1 MAMKRI
7 TATVHGI
14 VQGVSF
20 REYTRREATRLRLTG
35 WVANQLDGTVKVVA
49 EGPETALQQLV
60 QWLQRGPP
68 AARVDQA
75 KVAWSDATGEFHQF
89 GIRW

>member
-1 MAMKRI
+1 MKRI
-7 TATVHGI
+7 IATVHGI

-35 WVANQLDGTVKVVA
+35 WVANQPDGTVKVVA
-49 EGPETALQQLV
+49 EGAEAALQQLV
-60 QWLQRGPP
+60 QWLRRGPP
-68 AARVDQA
+68 AARVDQ
-75 KVAWSDATGEFHQF
+75 VEVVWSETTGEFHQF